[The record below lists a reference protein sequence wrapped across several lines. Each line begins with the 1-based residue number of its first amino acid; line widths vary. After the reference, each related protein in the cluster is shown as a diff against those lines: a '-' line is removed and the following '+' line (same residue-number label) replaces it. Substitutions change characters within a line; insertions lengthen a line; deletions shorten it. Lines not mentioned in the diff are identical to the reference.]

1 MVETAFVDEDRFLL
15 SADGVTNRY
24 PIHLVFLINMVKQSA
39 NFIVDYRFPLPFRS
53 AVLIVTK
60 CLTVTVL
67 GCLHP
72 HAAHMHHVIVLGMQ

>member
-1 MVETAFVDEDRFLL
+1 MPEIFLMFNCWLFKVDYQQVFTLVIVETAFVDEDRFLL

-53 AVLIVTK
+53 ARHT
-60 CLTVTVL
+60 
-67 GCLHP
+67 P
-72 HAAHMHHVIVLGMQ
+72 HG